1 MYVVIVEFITH
12 PENFDAFLAR
22 VRQQAEDSVRLETD
36 CQVFDV
42 CVNSEQEN
50 LVLLYEVYTDRGAF
64 DAHLDSPHFHDF
76 DSAVQG
82 WISDKKVSI
91 FKRI

>member
-1 MYVVIVEFITH
+1 MYVVIVEFTTH

-36 CQVFDV
+36 CQAFDV

-50 LVLLYEVYTDRGAF
+50 MVLLYEVYTDRGAF
-64 DAHLDSPHFHDF
+64 DVHLDSPHFHDF

-82 WISDKKVSI
+82 WINDKKIS
-91 FKRI
+91 FFERI